1 MCYQNVF
8 NIEIIQISG
17 DEDSGER
24 RALQLRREEEGIYMQ
39 KRAQKGSTHHKMY

>member
-39 KRAQKGSTHHKMY
+39 KRLQKGSTPHTMY

>member
-1 MCYQNVF
+1 MYYMNVS
-8 NIEIIQISG
+8 NIEIIQFSW

-24 RALQLRREEEGIYMQ
+24 RALQLRREEEGIYMR